1 MGGGTIAVNASAAAT
16 QPRCASCQVEAP
28 SRCYRF
34 DTPTGPIVKCTP
46 CALRHRPLIL
56 TGLKTAALV
65 GTVLTAI
72 NQGDVLLHGAITGTV
87 LVKIGLTYLVPYLVS
102 TSGALAATRVR
113 PPPDHAAGK

>member
-1 MGGGTIAVNASAAAT
+1 VDASASAAPA
-16 QPRCASCQVEAP
+16 QRRCASCQVEAP
-28 SRCYRF
+28 GRCYRF
-34 DTPTGPIVKCTP
+34 DTPTGPVVKCTS

-72 NQGDVLLHGAITGTV
+72 NQGDVLLHGAITGAV
-87 LVKIGLTYLVPYLVS
+87 LVKVALTYLVPYLVS

-113 PPPDHAAGK
+113 PRPDHAAEK